1 MRFTEIFRVI
11 LLSVFIATAVS
22 CKDDIKP
29 VNQETVEMETKMV
42 LSVDKTSLETVDI
55 RVRHD
60 GTNDQNWVYIS
71 TADLETD
78 ADELIDA
85 VIANELSLTN
95 QILANTGNNKSIR
108 ISGLE
113 PKSYY
118 RLIVKFIDAKGTPVG
133 KAQQIVFRTN
143 RNLDVFEVNSNWN
156 VSYDNRTQGVDPLS
170 SELVEYDNFKCTST
184 DEEPYILAVIKKSDY
199 DSFVKNTDHKL
210 KIRTFFEEYIASSGV
225 EVGSDK
231 WAEIVEK
238 GNCSWQEQR
247 LRCGDWY
254 LFMVGVDEKGELTGL
269 YKQVQCLIPEEEA
282 TDAYNRW
289 LGTWEVNAYD
299 NMVPVKFTLT
309 ILKAEANM
317 WYYSVGWEPNN
328 IYGIDPASLPVELF
342 FDKTTGKVYLVSQ
355 YVSSAVDM
363 AGAVMDFY
371 MYGVFPYG
379 GASTFLDTMN
389 TKIAEFTM
397 TDNSNTE
404 AKVTGMTF
412 TTTQAGSLL
421 SFQYKEA
428 IYYMYTQGSTG
439 SAISVS
445 HPDFPYT
452 MKKITE

>member
-1 MRFTEIFRVI
+1 
-11 LLSVFIATAVS
+11 
-22 CKDDIKP
+22 
-29 VNQETVEMETKMV
+29 
-42 LSVDKTSLETVDI
+42 
-55 RVRHD
+55 
-60 GTNDQNWVYIS
+60 
-71 TADLETD
+71 
-78 ADELIDA
+78 
-85 VIANELSLTN
+85 
-95 QILANTGNNKSIR
+95 
-108 ISGLE
+108 
-113 PKSYY
+113 
-118 RLIVKFIDAKGTPVG
+118 
-133 KAQQIVFRTN
+133 
-143 RNLDVFEVNSNWN
+143 
-156 VSYDNRTQGVDPLS
+156 
-170 SELVEYDNFKCTST
+170 
-184 DEEPYILAVIKKSDY
+184 
-199 DSFVKNTDHKL
+199 
-210 KIRTFFEEYIASSGV
+210 
-225 EVGSDK
+225 
-231 WAEIVEK
+231 
-238 GNCSWQEQR
+238 
-247 LRCGDWY
+247 
-254 LFMVGVDEKGELTGL
+254 
-269 YKQVQCLIPEEEA
+269 
-282 TDAYNRW
+282 
-289 LGTWEVNAYD
+289 
-299 NMVPVKFTLT
+299 
-309 ILKAEANM
+309 M